1 MAEKML
7 ELKERVDSG
16 EFIQSSEEV
25 EKTDLAKLSGF
36 DEEKL
41 KNLNSKVISIFEE
54 TFTVVFPIH
63 GVLIPLHVACIRNIT
78 KTSDK

>member
-41 KNLNSKVISIFEE
+41 LQ
-54 TFTVVFPIH
+54 
-63 GVLIPLHVACIRNIT
+63 
-78 KTSDK
+78 

>member
-1 MAEKML
+1 MAEKMQ

-41 KNLNSKVISIFEE
+41 KSDLVSKKKSSKILTPKSLAF
-54 TFTVVFPIH
+54 
-63 GVLIPLHVACIRNIT
+63 LRKPLQLFFQYKV
-78 KTSDK
+78 S

>member
-1 MAEKML
+1 MAEKMQ

-41 KNLNSKVISIFEE
+41 KNINSKVISIFEE
-54 TFTVVFPIH
+54 TFTVVFPIQ
-63 GVLIPLHVACIRNIT
+63 GVLMPLHAACIRNIT